1 MGSKHKRT
9 WSVIREGAQN
19 SSGYRA
25 SLAKVDSEY
34 AAAIVINALF
44 SLVDWLTGPSDA
56 TIAGFEPRYR
66 VLVGRTG
73 TDEVVGVRQARRLD
87 RAEGQLAEVEAIL
100 AQSTDAAVQTTFGL
114 DF

>member
-1 MGSKHKRT
+1 VGSKHKRT
-9 WSVIREGAQN
+9 WSVIREGNQN

-66 VLVGRTG
+66 VLVGRAG
-73 TDEVVGVRQARRLD
+73 TDEVVGVRQA
-87 RAEGQLAEVEAIL
+87 
-100 AQSTDAAVQTTFGL
+100 
-114 DF
+114 